1 MLRDLK
7 HIAAIMRSTRHA
19 SVAYVLRS
27 LLLAAALMQMAE
39 GTIIL
44 MVHAFKCSVL
54 LAGKSVK
61 LFSPLANIPCVLS
74 VFCLWHLPPASK
86 IAFKFHGVSTASVPR
101 HD

>member
-7 HIAAIMRSTRHA
+7 HIAAIMQSTRHA

-44 MVHAFKCSVL
+44 MVRAFKCSVL

-61 LFSPLANIPCVLS
+61 LFSPLAKHSMRLVRFLFVALAPSI
-74 VFCLWHLPPASK
+74 
-86 IAFKFHGVSTASVPR
+86 
-101 HD
+101 